1 MRAVQIGIII
11 FFLVIGIFVVWKL
24 TDIDIF
30 ETGKPVKSVYN
41 HSIVLEKIEELGKLE
56 LVKFSYRDV
65 IEHIKEY
72 KNWITNSKVVL
83 IVSGEAVGCIDL
95 KKITKTNID
104 ETRKDTIILQ
114 MPEPE
119 LCYYKIDQSKS
130 RIYDSSYGMTDAAT
144 VIGEAY
150 KAAEINL
157 RKTALESGILEQTK
171 KNAETM
177 LKPLLEGL
185 SKKKIIFKYP
195 SKVTKK

>member
-11 FFLVIGIFVVWKL
+11 FFLVIGVFVVWKL

-95 KKITKTNID
+95 KKITKPT
-104 ETRKDTIILQ
+104 
-114 MPEPE
+114 
-119 LCYYKIDQSKS
+119 
-130 RIYDSSYGMTDAAT
+130 
-144 VIGEAY
+144 
-150 KAAEINL
+150 
-157 RKTALESGILEQTK
+157 
-171 KNAETM
+171 
-177 LKPLLEGL
+177 
-185 SKKKIIFKYP
+185 
-195 SKVTKK
+195 